1 MFEEALGAKTFIV
14 YPYSS
19 WVRGLNKNSNGL
31 LGQFIT
37 KRTDLRKVTDQ
48 EKRPAEKGLKQ
59 KRISTADFESQQSS
73 YRQILA
79 IINR

>member
-19 WVRGLNKNSNGL
+19 WGRGLNKNRNGL
-31 LGQFIT
+31 LGLFIT

-48 EKRPAEKGLKQ
+48 QKGEQ
-59 KRISTADFESQQSS
+59 GGSSNGFAFQRRILNPDSAVSE
-73 YRQILA
+73 R
-79 IINR
+79 

>member
-19 WVRGLNKNSNGL
+19 WGRGLNKNRNGL
-31 LGQFIT
+31 LGPFIT

-48 EKRPAEKGLKQ
+48 EKGEQGRTQTEVHFNDG
-59 KRISTADFESQQSS
+59 F
-73 YRQILA
+73 
-79 IINR
+79 